1 MSQQLIIIILYIIS
15 LNNEEGL
22 RTNWLKYVRE
32 TTKNE
37 IIMKQRTII
46 SLHVNV
52 QLLVLQE
59 DERRKE
65 KNKTMYTY

>member
-46 SLHVNV
+46 LHVNV